1 VGELAPKI
9 LIGGSAG
16 LAAFTL
22 LALLLSPARVRRE
35 ALSGPETDIAI
46 LTLLLALIVVQAR
59 ATVHERAWKWL
70 GLATALFLLS
80 VSLTVLF

>member
-1 VGELAPKI
+1 MSELAPKI

-22 LALLLSPARVRRE
+22 LALLLSPARARRE

-46 LTLLLALIVVQAR
+46 LTLLLALIVIQAR
-59 ATVHERAWKWL
+59 AAVRERSWKWVA
-70 GLATALFLLS
+70 LATALFLLS
-80 VSLTVLF
+80 ASLTVLF